1 MTSDPRALIGVL
13 RNSHE
18 RLAGL
23 VRPLSPDHLRAQSYD
38 TDWTIAQVLS
48 HLGSGAE
55 IATLSLA
62 AALGGR
68 GQLDQS
74 AFPVIWDTWNNRTP
88 EMQATDS
95 LTWDGEHVRR
105 LEQLTDA
112 ELDSI
117 GLDFFGRQLDAA
129 GLVRLRLSE
138 HAIHV
143 WDVAVAI
150 DPGAAVAE
158 DAILPVMEQVT
169 QLFQFVAKPAGDSF
183 RVRLRT
189 TGPEG
194 DYLLDVGES
203 VTLTDW
209 ADGPASD
216 GSASNGSEVDG
227 EIRLPAEAL
236 LRLFYGRLDP
246 EHTPQYAAEG
256 IELDRLRAVF
266 PGF

>member
-1 MTSDPRALIGVL
+1 MPTDPRALIAVL
-13 RNSHE
+13 RTSHE

-23 VRPLSPDHLRAQSYD
+23 VRPLTPDHLRARSYD

-48 HLGSGAE
+48 HIGSGAE

-68 GQLDQS
+68 GQLDQG
-74 AFPVIWDTWNNRTP
+74 AFPAIWDAWNNRTP
-88 EMQATDS
+88 EMQAADC
-95 LTWDGEHVRR
+95 LTWDGEHVSR

-112 ELDSI
+112 ELGSI

-129 GLVRLRLSE
+129 GLIRLRLSE

-143 WDVAVAI
+143 WDVAVSI
-150 DPGAAVAE
+150 DPGATVAQ
-158 DAILPVMEQVT
+158 DAILPVTEQVT
-169 QLFQFVAKPAGDSF
+169 QLFPFIAKPAGDFF

-189 TGPEG
+189 TGPDA
-194 DYLLDVGES
+194 DYLLEVGES
-203 VTLTDW
+203 VTLSEW
-209 ADGPASD
+209 AEGGEA
-216 GSASNGSEVDG
+216 DG

-246 EHTPQYAAEG
+246 EHTPEYTAEG
-256 IELDRLRAVF
+256 IDLDRLRAVF